1 MIKSTPALLGIAVIV
16 LGVAACSQP
25 APTPEATEA
34 PMSDMATAAPAATGP
49 ITGIGVVTAVDAAAG
64 TVSLD
69 HEPINA
75 IQWPAMTMQF
85 RAEDPA
91 ILSNIAV
98 GDHVN
103 FTLKSATESSMIT
116 AIQEQ

>member
-1 MIKSTPALLGIAVIV
+1 MKKFALMSAAALLALIA
-16 LGVAACSQP
+16 AACSQESAPP
-25 APTPEATEA
+25 ATTSEA
-34 PMSDMATAAPAATGP
+34 PMAPMEAAPAATGA
-49 ITGIGVVTAVDAAAG
+49 ISGVGMVMAVDATAG
-64 TVSLD
+64 TVTLD

-75 IQWPAMTMQF
+75 ISWPAMQMQF

-98 GDHVN
+98 GDHVT

-116 AIQEQ
+116 AIQKQ